1 MTTTLPER
9 RPGTLVSARGREWL
23 VLPGSTPELV
33 YARPLGGADDES
45 SALLPALEPVT
56 DATFDLPSPDDRGDA
71 TRARLLRDALRL
83 SFRNTAGPFRSFAS
97 LAVSPRNYQLVPLI
111 MSAAQDT
118 TRLLIADGVGVGKT
132 IEAGLIAAELLATGE
147 ATRLAVLCSPQ
158 LAPQWQAELRSKFGI
173 NAELLLP
180 STVNRL
186 QRSVPLGRDN
196 LYEHYPYLVIS
207 TDFIKQKT
215 RRDEFALHCPDL
227 VIVDEAH
234 TAVAG
239 SAIGTSQ
246 THQRYALLR
255 RLADDPKRHL
265 LLLTA
270 TPHSGDDEAWSNL
283 IGLLDD
289 RLGRMPADLSGP
301 GRDGDRQLLARFLIQ
316 RQRADIRE
324 YLSEDTLFPTRER
337 AEESYRL
344 TPEYQK
350 LFERVLAYARESVAD
365 PKLDAVRQRV
375 RWWSAIAL
383 LRCLAS
389 SPASAEQTLRNRSK
403 ILGVATIADADL
415 LATPAVFDTDAEDVA
430 DGEDDSLGA
439 DTTLVNADGTETT
452 DQANRRRLLAFA
464 DQAKALQGPVGDAK
478 LKRAISMAKQLLAD
492 GYSPIFF
499 CRYIPTA
506 EYLAT
511 HLQAAL
517 KNVRVESVTGLL
529 PPEER
534 EVRVSSLME
543 HDGPHLLVATD
554 CLSEGVNLQA
564 GFTAVVHY
572 DLAWNPT
579 RHEQREG
586 RVDRFGQTAPVVRA
600 VTYYGADNKID
611 GVVLDVLIRRHE
623 RIKKSTGVSVP
634 IPADTNTVM
643 NAIWESLLLRGTE
656 PEQFTLDLGAGFTDS
671 ALSDAVLT
679 KWEDAAEREKASRSR
694 FRQATLRPEAIEE
707 TLNEVRASL
716 GGPADAEAFV
726 RQCLTVLGAAITETA
741 TGFSIDTSTL
751 PRPLLDQMP
760 PRKGDRLAFH
770 RSLPAPAGQPLLTR
784 TDPTVEAMARY
795 TLDAALDSQL
805 PARSRP
811 ARRAGVIRTSAVAR
825 VTALLV
831 VRYRIQLTLPGS
843 AQKIEQIAEDAQFLI
858 HTLDDN
864 GQPVWARDPEQL
876 KTLLAAVPTGNVND
890 DLARTQLQNE
900 IARIPDMSDHL
911 DQVGQAL
918 AAATSDAHRRVR
930 GTTRA
935 GVRGLSAV
943 LLPPPDILG
952 VYIYLPDRSA

>member
-1 MTTTLPER
+1 M
-9 RPGTLVSARGREWL
+9 SARGREWL
-23 VLPGSTPELV
+23 VLPKSTPELI
-33 YARPLGGADDES
+33 YARPLGGADDET

-97 LAVSPRNYQLVPLI
+97 LAVQPRNYQLVPLI

-132 IEAGLIAAELLATGE
+132 IEAGLIVAELLATGE

-158 LAPQWQAELRSKFGI
+158 LAPQWQSELRSKFGI

-186 QRSVPLGRDN
+186 QRAVPLGRDN

-215 RRDEFALHCPDL
+215 RRDEFVVHCPDF
-227 VIVDEAH
+227 VVVDEAH

-239 SAIGTSQ
+239 TAVGKSQ
-246 THQRYALLR
+246 SHQRYTLLR
-255 RLADDPKRHL
+255 KLADDPSRHL

-283 IGLLDD
+283 IGLLDE
-289 RLGRMPADLSGP
+289 RLGQMPADLSGP
-301 GRDGDRQLLARFLIQ
+301 EREADRQLLAKFLIQ

-324 YLSEDTLFPTRER
+324 YLSEDTIFPTRER
-337 AEESYRL
+337 AEESYKL
-344 TPEYQK
+344 TRDYQK
-350 LFERVLAYARESVAD
+350 LFERVLAYARESVSD
-365 PKLDAVRQRV
+365 PTLNALRQRV

-389 SPASAEQTLRNRSK
+389 SPAAAEQTLRNRSK
-403 ILGVATIADADL
+403 ISGVSTVEDADQ
-415 LATPAVFDTDAEDVA
+415 LASPAVFDTEAEDVLG
-430 DGEDDSLGA
+430 GEDDALGA
-439 DTTLVNADGTETT
+439 DTTIVNEDGTETA

-464 DQAKALQGPVGDAK
+464 EQAKQLRGPTGDAK
-478 LKRAISMAKQLLAD
+478 LKRALKIAKQLLD
-492 GYSPIFF
+492 EGYSPIFF

-506 EYLAT
+506 EYLAE

-517 KNVRVESVTGLL
+517 RGVRVESVTGLL

-534 EVRVSSLME
+534 ETRVADLMG
-543 HDGPHLLVATD
+543 HVGPRLLVATD

-586 RVDRFGQTAPVVRA
+586 RVDRFGQVAPTVRA
-600 VTYYGADNKID
+600 VTYYGSDNKID
-611 GVVLDVLIRRHE
+611 GVVLDVLLRRHDKI
-623 RIKKSTGVSVP
+623 RKSTGVSVP
-634 IPADTNTVM
+634 IPVDNNRVM
-643 NAIWESLLLRGTE
+643 AAIWDSLLLRGTE
-656 PEQFTLDLGAGFTDS
+656 PEQFTLDLGAGFTES
-671 ALSDAVLT
+671 ALSEAVLT
-679 KWEDAAEREKASRSR
+679 EWEDAAEREKVSRSR
-694 FRQATLRPEAIEE
+694 FRQATLRPDVIER
-707 TLNEVRASL
+707 TLNEVRAAL
-716 GGPADAEAFV
+716 GGPADAEAFT
-726 RQCLTVLGAAITETA
+726 RQCLAVLGAALTDTDD
-741 TGFSIDTSTL
+741 GFTVDVSTL
-751 PRPLLDQMP
+751 PSALLDQMP
-760 PRKGDRLAFH
+760 PRKQDRLTFH

-784 TDPTVEAMARY
+784 TDPTIEAIARY
-795 TLDAALDSQL
+795 TLDAALDPQL
-805 PARSRP
+805 AAGARP
-811 ARRAGVIRTSAVAR
+811 ARRAGVIRTTAVDT

-843 AQKIEQIAEDAQFLI
+843 AKRIEQVAEDAQFLV
-858 HTLDDN
+858 HTLDDD
-864 GQPVWARDPEQL
+864 GQPAWNTGRD
-876 KTLLAAVPTGNVND
+876 LLTRLLSATPTGNVND
-890 DLARTQLQNE
+890 DLARAQLVNE
-900 IARIPDMSDHL
+900 IARIPAMQPHL
-911 DQVGQAL
+911 TQIGRDLTAS
-918 AAATSDAHRRVR
+918 TSDAHRRVR
-930 GTTRA
+930 GTTKA

-943 LLPPPDILG
+943 LLPPPDVLG
-952 VYIYLPDRSA
+952 IYLYLPDRSAR